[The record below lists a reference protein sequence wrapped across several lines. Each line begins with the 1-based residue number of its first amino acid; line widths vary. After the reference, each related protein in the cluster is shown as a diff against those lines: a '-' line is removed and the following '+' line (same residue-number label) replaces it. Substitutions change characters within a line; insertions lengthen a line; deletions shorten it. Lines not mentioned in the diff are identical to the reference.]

1 MITIHTYKLQG
12 NGSDS
17 WHVDIHNC
25 ETEAQATIEN
35 RISREIVFND
45 PTKPEAVSMENVDL
59 STMTQEQLNQLKL
72 LLGLQ

>member
-17 WHVDIHNC
+17 WHVDVHDC
-25 ETEAQATIEN
+25 ETEAQATREN

-45 PTKPEAVSMENVDL
+45 PTKPDAVSMDNFDL
-59 STMTQEQLNQLKL
+59 NTMTSEQLTQLKN
-72 LLGLQ
+72 LLGL

>member
-17 WHVDIHNC
+17 WHVDKHNC
-25 ETEAQATIEN
+25 ETKAQATREN

-45 PTKPEAVSMENVDL
+45 PTKLEALPMDNFDL
-59 STMTQEQLNQLKL
+59 NTMTSEQLNQLKN
-72 LLGLQ
+72 LLGL

>member
-17 WHVDIHNC
+17 WHVDVHDC

-45 PTKPEAVSMENVDL
+45 PTKLEALPMDNFDL
-59 STMTQEQLNQLKL
+59 NTMTSEQLTQLKN
-72 LLGLQ
+72 LLGL

>member
-25 ETEAQATIEN
+25 ETEAQANIEN

-45 PTKPEAVSMENVDL
+45 PTKLEALPMDNFDL
-59 STMTQEQLNQLKL
+59 NTMTSEQLTQLKN
-72 LLGLQ
+72 LLGL

>member
-45 PTKPEAVSMENVDL
+45 PTKLKVLPMANFDL
-59 STMTQEQLNQLKL
+59 NTMTSEQLTQLKN
-72 LLGLQ
+72 LLGL

>member
-25 ETEAQATIEN
+25 ETEAQATREN

-45 PTKPEAVSMENVDL
+45 PTKPDAVSMDNFDL
-59 STMTQEQLNQLKL
+59 NTMTSEQLTQLKN
-72 LLGLQ
+72 LLGL

>member
-17 WHVDIHNC
+17 WHVDVHDC
-25 ETEAQATIEN
+25 ETEAQATREN

-45 PTKPEAVSMENVDL
+45 PTKQDAVSMDNFDL
-59 STMTQEQLNQLKL
+59 NTMTSEQLTQLKN
-72 LLGLQ
+72 LLGL

>member
-17 WHVDIHNC
+17 WHVDVHDC
-25 ETEAQATIEN
+25 ETEAEATMEN

-45 PTKPEAVSMENVDL
+45 PTKLEALSMDNFDL
-59 STMTQEQLNQLKL
+59 NTMTSEQLTQLKN
-72 LLGLQ
+72 LLGL

>member
-25 ETEAQATIEN
+25 ETEEQATIEN

-45 PTKPEAVSMENVDL
+45 PKKLEVLPMDNFDL
-59 STMTQEQLNQLKL
+59 NTMTSEQLTQLKN
-72 LLGLQ
+72 LLGL

>member
-17 WHVDIHNC
+17 WHVDKHNC
-25 ETEAQATIEN
+25 QTEAQATREN

-45 PTKPEAVSMENVDL
+45 PTKLEALPMDNFDL
-59 STMTQEQLNQLKL
+59 NTMTSEQLTQLKN
-72 LLGLQ
+72 LLGL

>member
-17 WHVDIHNC
+17 WHVDKHNC
-25 ETEAQATIEN
+25 QTEAQATREN

-45 PTKPEAVSMENVDL
+45 PTKLEVLPMDNFDL
-59 STMTQEQLNQLKL
+59 NTMTSEQLTQLKNI
-72 LLGLQ
+72 LGL

>member
-17 WHVDIHNC
+17 WHIDVHDC
-25 ETEAQATIEN
+25 ETEEQATIEN

-45 PTKPEAVSMENVDL
+45 PTKLEAVSMDNFDL
-59 STMTQEQLNQLKL
+59 NTMTSEQLTQLKN
-72 LLGLQ
+72 LLGL

>member
-17 WHVDIHNC
+17 WHVDVHDC
-25 ETEAQATIEN
+25 ETEAEATREN

-45 PTKPEAVSMENVDL
+45 PTKLEAVSMDNFDL
-59 STMTQEQLNQLKL
+59 NTMTSEQLTQLKN
-72 LLGLQ
+72 LLGL

>member
-17 WHVDIHNC
+17 WHVDIHDC
-25 ETEAQATIEN
+25 ETEAQATREN

-45 PTKPEAVSMENVDL
+45 PTKLEALPMDNFDL
-59 STMTQEQLNQLKL
+59 NTMTSEQLTQLKN
-72 LLGLQ
+72 LLGL

>member
-17 WHVDIHNC
+17 WHVDVHDC
-25 ETEAQATIEN
+25 ETEAQATREN

-45 PTKPEAVSMENVDL
+45 PTKPEAQSMDNFDL
-59 STMTQEQLNQLKL
+59 NTITSEQLTQLKN
-72 LLGLQ
+72 LLGL

>member
-17 WHVDIHNC
+17 WHVDVHDC
-25 ETEAQATIEN
+25 ETEAQATREN

-45 PTKPEAVSMENVDL
+45 PTKQNAVSMDNFDL
-59 STMTQEQLNQLKL
+59 NTMTSEQLTQLKN
-72 LLGLQ
+72 LLGL

>member
-12 NGSDS
+12 NGVDS

-25 ETEAQATIEN
+25 ETEAQATREN

-45 PTKPEAVSMENVDL
+45 PTKPEAVPMNNFDL
-59 STMTQEQLNQLKL
+59 STMTEEQLTELKNI
-72 LLGLQ
+72 LGL

>member
-25 ETEAQATIEN
+25 ETEAQANREN

-45 PTKPEAVSMENVDL
+45 PTKLEAVSMDNFDL
-59 STMTQEQLNQLKL
+59 NTMTSEQLNQLKN
-72 LLGLQ
+72 LLGL

>member
-17 WHVDIHNC
+17 WHVDIHDC
-25 ETEAQATIEN
+25 ETEAQATREN

-45 PTKPEAVSMENVDL
+45 PTKLEVLPMDNFDL
-59 STMTQEQLNQLKL
+59 NTMTSEQLTQLKN
-72 LLGLQ
+72 LLGL